1 MKEFILDKGKVIYDE
16 IYDGGGTTF
25 GVNALKDERVKSVI
39 KKGNIL
45 EMCSGPGFM
54 GFFLN
59 FEGFADYLVLSD
71 INDVHGSYIRETI
84 LQNNL
89 MNTKFIQSDG
99 FKSFYIH
106 NTFDTIVMNA
116 PHYASPRNGGYIS
129 REEELICLDQDLEF
143 HKHFFKAAK
152 NYLKK
157 DGVIILIGNMG
168 GIQPQEII
176 HIAGE
181 EYICNLIACERYGW
195 IRDSRF
201 YVLKIEKRN
210 AY

>member
-1 MKEFILDKGKVIYDE
+1 MKELILDNGKIIYDE
-16 IYDGGGTTF
+16 IYDGGGSIF
-25 GVNALKDERVKSVI
+25 GINALKDERVINVI

-59 FEGFADYLVLSD
+59 LQGFANQLVLSD
-71 INDVHGSYIRETI
+71 INQSHSSYIRETI

-99 FKSFYIH
+99 FKSFKIH
-106 NTFDTIVMNA
+106 NMFDTIIMNA
-116 PHYASPRNGGYIS
+116 PHYSSPREGGYVS
-129 REEELICLDQDLEF
+129 KEEELICLDQDLQF
-143 HKHFFKAAK
+143 HKHFFKSAK

-157 DGVIILIGNMG
+157 DGVIVLIGNMG
-168 GIQPQEII
+168 GIQPQQII
-176 HIAGE
+176 DIAGDK
-181 EYICNLIACERYGW
+181 YISNMISCERYGW

-201 YVLKIEKRN
+201 YVLEIKLN
-210 AY
+210 G